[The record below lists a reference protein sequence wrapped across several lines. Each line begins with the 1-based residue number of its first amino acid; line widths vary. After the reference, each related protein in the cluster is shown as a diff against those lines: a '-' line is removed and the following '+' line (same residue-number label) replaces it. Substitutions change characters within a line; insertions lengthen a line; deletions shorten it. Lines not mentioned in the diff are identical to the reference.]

1 MNDYNII
8 IKDFLAF
15 IDNERGYSKN
25 TILGYKNDLKK
36 FMNFIKNYNFNML
49 SDLSLIDIKAIRHF
63 LGKEVEN
70 GKTFKTVARR
80 LATIK
85 SFFNYLVT
93 TKIISNNPST
103 HIRTPKLE
111 KKIPYYVQQD
121 KIDYLMNLPDKTTLI
136 GIRDKAIL
144 ELFYATGIRLS
155 ELARLNIES
164 INRYENTLRVMGKG
178 NKERLVPFSNTAKDA
193 LDRYIK
199 QRKISWKS
207 QPDTPLFLGRGTNRI
222 SVRTIQKRIQ
232 IYLKIVLGGVEG
244 ASPHTLRHTFGV
256 HLLDN
261 DADIRSIQELLGHSS
276 ISSTQIYTK
285 LNPEKIK
292 EVYKQKHP
300 HGS

>member
-1 MNDYNII
+1 MDNYKLAIQ
-8 IKDFLAF
+8 DFL
-15 IDNERGYSKN
+15 KQ
-25 TILGYKNDLKK
+25 
-36 FMNFIKNYNFNML
+36 FMDFLKNYNFKML
-49 SDLSLIDIKAIRHF
+49 SDLCLIDINTIRHF
-63 LGKEVEN
+63 LGKEVED

-85 SFFNYLVT
+85 SFFNYLVN
-93 TKIISNNPST
+93 IEMISNNPSI

-111 KKIPYYVQQD
+111 KKIPNYVQQD
-121 KIDYLMNLPDKTTLI
+121 KIDYLMDLPDKTTLI

-155 ELARLNIES
+155 ELAGLNIES
-164 INRYENTLRVMGKG
+164 INRFDNTLKVMGKG
-178 NKERLVPFSNTAKDA
+178 NKERLVPFSKPARNA
-193 LDRYIK
+193 LDRYMHK
-199 QRKISWKS
+199 REISWETKS
-207 QPDTPLFLGRGTNRI
+207 STPLFIGRGKNRI
-222 SVRTIQKRIQ
+222 SVKTIQRRIQ
-232 IYLKIVLGGVEG
+232 IYLKSVLGGKDG
-244 ASPHTLRHTFGV
+244 ATPHTLRHTFGV

-292 EVYKQKHP
+292 EVYKAKHP